1 MTENN
6 LKKKEQDLI
15 DLMNQH
21 QYTEFVLKDAEAA
34 LATMVDAPY
43 VINFPTGIGGY
54 GKAGVRDFY
63 TNHFIPQNPPDFEIV
78 QIISQT
84 AGQNRLVTEGVV
96 RFTHSVVMDS
106 MLPGI
111 APTHKPVLVTMIA
124 IVQFRDGKIEHEHLY
139 WDQASVL
146 AQIGLLDPST
156 LPVLGAKSSELAMHP
171 EKLSNELL
179 DLAVAH

>member
-1 MTENN
+1 MTKDD

-34 LATMVDAPY
+34 LATMVDEPY

-54 GKAGVRDFY
+54 GKSGVWEFY
-63 TNHFIPQNPPDFEIV
+63 TNHFIPQVPMDFEIV
-78 QIISQT
+78 QVISQT
-84 AGQNRLVTEGVV
+84 VGQNRLVTEGVV
-96 RFTHSVVMDS
+96 RFTHSIVMDS

-111 APTHKPVLVTMIA
+111 APTHKQVLITMIA
-124 IVQFRDGKIEHEHLY
+124 IVQFRDGKVEHEHLY

-146 AQIGLLDPST
+146 AQIGLLDTSS
-156 LPVLGAKSSELAMHP
+156 LPVLGAKSSELAMYP

-179 DLAVAH
+179 NLAINH